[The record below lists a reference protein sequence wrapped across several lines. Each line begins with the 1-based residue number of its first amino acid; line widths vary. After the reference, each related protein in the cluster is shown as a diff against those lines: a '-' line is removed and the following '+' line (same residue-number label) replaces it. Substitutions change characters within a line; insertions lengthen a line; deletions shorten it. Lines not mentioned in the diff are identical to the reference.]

1 MKKEKTGLYFGL
13 VSFSGL
19 GGFQEK
25 MLSELL
31 DEEIQVRGVHFA
43 DGKIYGSVSPLDYYR
58 TADIARKNGVKLR
71 AEKRSGLY
79 FTLLKYRMRIGL
91 YIGFLL
97 FVAILSAE
105 QTRVHDISITGDV
118 QRAQVL
124 KILEE
129 CGITEGA
136 PKSSLNMSRAEHRL
150 MLEVDN
156 AAWVD
161 VSCEGFRV
169 SVRVEKGIEMP
180 EMEDKLPRN
189 VVASRP
195 AKIVRQI
202 VRKGASVVNNGSGVN
217 TGDMLVSGTVPDGN
231 EKVLLVRSDAE
242 IIGEWSETQEFF
254 VPFTETVNVA
264 DGEKKIFKWL
274 ILGDDEYPLFFGKA
288 SAENSLYS
296 EEKSCVRIFG
306 QNTPMMIKTG
316 TFTAYTEKT
325 VTRSPE
331 AATSELRKQK
341 ETFEQNFYSDYEI
354 IDVTE
359 KFFPADDGIRLV
371 LEYTLQGDIAKPV
384 TIEYDNTEL
393 PPVSIDTSDKT
404 ESQADN

>member
-31 DEEIQVRGVHFA
+31 NEEIQVRGVRFE
-43 DGKIYGSVSPLDYYR
+43 DGRILGSVSPFDYYR
-58 TADIARKNGVKLR
+58 TAEIARKNGVKLR
-71 AEKRSGLY
+71 AEKRRGLY
-79 FTLLKYRMRIGL
+79 FTLSKYHMRSGL
-91 YIGFLL
+91 YIGFLV
-97 FVAILSAE
+97 FVMILAIQ

-118 QRAQVL
+118 RRTQVL

-136 PKSSLNMSRAEHRL
+136 ATEGLNISQAEHRL
-150 MLEVDN
+150 MLEIDN

-169 SVRVEKGIEMP
+169 NVRIEKGTEKP
-180 EMEDKLPRN
+180 EVEDKQPRN
-189 VVASRP
+189 IVAARP

-202 VRKGASVVNNGSGVN
+202 VRKGASVVGNGSGVN
-217 TGDMLVSGTVPDGN
+217 TGDLLVSGTVPDGRD
-231 EKVLLVRSDAE
+231 KVLLVRSDAE
-242 IIGEWSETQEFF
+242 IVGEWNETQEFF
-254 VPFTETVNVA
+254 VPFSEIINVP
-264 DGEKKIFKWL
+264 DGEKKTFKWL
-274 ILGDDEYPLFFGKA
+274 ILDDDEYPLFFGKA
-288 SAENSLYS
+288 AAENSLYT
-296 EEKSCVRIFG
+296 EEKSVVRLFG
-306 QNTPMMIKTG
+306 QNTPLLLKTG

-331 AATSELRKQK
+331 AATAELRKQK
-341 ETFEQNFYSDYEI
+341 DMFEQNFYSDYEI
-354 IDVTE
+354 INVTE
-359 KFFPADDGIRLV
+359 KFYPQEDGVRLV
-371 LEYTLQGDIAKPV
+371 LEYTLQGDIARPV
-384 TIEYDNTEL
+384 PIEYDNVEL

-404 ESQADN
+404 EDQAVN